1 MEENYKNFKSLL
13 EYFVAHLEY
22 LQSEEG
28 TNSNSRGYE
37 QYIKDYIN
45 PETKKPDSGKFK
57 YSGQGYKNHK
67 IQEQIKKWCNFN
79 DNKKIYISIS
89 GASKTC
95 YINTAC
101 YLHREDFIWCAI
113 RPNWN
118 KVDNI
123 ITDLYV
129 TIDDKQIFSSSL
141 NDLGLFDGNPA
152 NEKLKEFFKEYMK
165 MIDNNKNDNL
175 LNNCISLLESN
186 HNLILTGAPGTGKTY
201 LAKEIAKK
209 MNAECTMVQFHPS
222 YDYTDFVE
230 GLRPI
235 KDGNNIVFERIN
247 GTFKAFCEDALK
259 NTKES
264 EKTNEAIKFES
275 KFKTAYEK
283 FYTDI
288 IEKENIKIK
297 SKEGLEYSVINWN
310 EYDIRLMKTPESNP
324 LLMRY
329 NKLIQLIP
337 NINKDNIQN
346 TTTTQIKKII
356 GDYYLTAYWAILNHI
371 YNNYWDNIEEED
383 VKKIEK
389 KNYVFII
396 DEINRGEISKIFGE
410 LFFAIDPGYRG
421 EKGKIKTQYN
431 KLLEKTGDIF
441 EDGFF
446 VPENV
451 YIIGTMND
459 IDRSVESIDF
469 AMRRR
474 FAWKEIKA
482 GDREEILNNLQ
493 DREEALKRL
502 RNLNKVI
509 EDIEGLNSSYHIG
522 PAYFLKLKNYE
533 NEESKWELLWKY
545 HIEGLLR
552 EYLRGY
558 EKNEI
563 KEYLNRLRKAYNG
576 EE

>member
-1 MEENYKNFKSLL
+1 MEENYNRFKSLL

-22 LQSEEG
+22 MQSRKDK
-28 TNSNSRGYE
+28 NSRGYE
-37 QYIKDYIN
+37 QYIKKYIN
-45 PETKKPDSGKFK
+45 PNTGKLDTTKFK
-57 YSGQGYKNHK
+57 CSGQGYDGDK
-67 IQEQIKKWCNFN
+67 IQEQINNWCNYEN
-79 DNKKIYISIS
+79 DTISITIN
-89 GASKTC
+89 GATTTR
-95 YINTAC
+95 YANTGC
-101 YLHREDFIWCAI
+101 YLHKNKTWHAI
-113 RPNWN
+113 RAKWKDKNT
-118 KVDNI
+118 I
-123 ITDLYV
+123 INSLYI
-129 TIDDKQIFSSSL
+129 TIDEQKTEMLNYSL
-141 NDLGLFDGNPA
+141 DDLGLFDAEQA
-152 NEKLKEFFKEYMK
+152 NQNLKEFFKKYME
-165 MIDNNKNDNL
+165 MIDDNKNDDL

-209 MNAECTMVQFHPS
+209 MNAEYTMVQFHPS

-259 NTKES
+259 NIKES
-264 EKTNEAIKFES
+264 KKTNEDIKFES
-275 KFKTAYEK
+275 KFKTAYKK

-310 EYDIRLMKTPESNP
+310 EYDIRLMKTPKSNP

-329 NKLIQLIP
+329 NNLIKLIP
-337 NINKDNIQN
+337 YINKDNIQN
-346 TTTTQIKKII
+346 TTTTQIKEII
-356 GDYYLTAYWAILNHI
+356 GDYYLTAYWAVLNHI
-371 YNNYWDNIEEED
+371 YNNYWNIEEED

-482 GDREEILNNLQ
+482 DERKEILDGLK
-493 DREEALKRL
+493 EKEKALERL
-502 RNLNKVI
+502 KKLNAEI
-509 EDIEGLNSSYHIG
+509 EKIEGLNSSYHIG
-522 PAYFLKLKNYE
+522 LAYFKKLKNYE
-533 NEESKWELLWKY
+533 DKENKWELLWKY
-545 HIEGLLR
+545 HIEGLLY

>member
-1 MEENYKNFKSLL
+1 MEENYNRFKSLL

-22 LQSEEG
+22 LQSGEDK
-28 TNSNSRGYE
+28 NSRGYK
-37 QYIKDYIN
+37 QYIREYIDLN
-45 PETKKPDSGKFK
+45 TGKLDKTRFK
-57 YSGQGYKNHK
+57 YSGQGYKGNK
-67 IQEQIKKWCNFN
+67 IQEQIKNWCNYEN
-79 DNKKIYISIS
+79 DTIKISIS
-89 GASKTC
+89 AATKTG
-95 YINTAC
+95 YANKGC
-101 YLHREDFIWCAI
+101 YLHKNDTWHAI
-113 RPNWN
+113 RAKWN
-118 KVDNI
+118 DEKPFINS
-123 ITDLYV
+123 LYI
-129 TIDDKQIFSSSL
+129 TIDEQQTEILNYSL
-141 NDLGLFDGNPA
+141 DDLGLFDAKQA
-152 NEKLKEFFKEYMK
+152 NQNLKEFFKKYME
-165 MIDNNKNDNL
+165 MIDDNKNDDL

-209 MNAECTMVQFHPS
+209 MNAEYTMVQFHPS

-235 KDGNNIVFERIN
+235 KDGNNIIFERIN

-259 NTKES
+259 NIKES
-264 EKTNEAIKFES
+264 KKTNEDIKFES
-275 KFKTAYEK
+275 KFKTAYKK

-297 SKEGLEYSVINWN
+297 SKEGLEYSVIKWN
-310 EYDIRLMKTPESNP
+310 EYDIRLMKTPKSNP

-337 NINKDNIQN
+337 TINKDNIQN
-346 TTTTQIKKII
+346 TTTTQIKEII
-356 GDYYLTAYWAILNHI
+356 GDYYLTAYWAVLNHI
-371 YNNYWDNIEEED
+371 YNNYWNIEEED

-410 LFFAIDPGYRG
+410 LFFAIDPDYRG
-421 EKGKIKTQYN
+421 EEGKIKTQYN
-431 KLLEKTGDIF
+431 KLLEKIGDIF

-482 GDREEILNNLQ
+482 DERKEILDDL
-493 DREEALKRL
+493 DEKEEALARL
-502 RNLNKVI
+502 KKLNAEI
-509 EDIEGLNSSYHIG
+509 EKIEGLNSSYHIG
-522 PAYFLKLKNYE
+522 PAYFKKLKNYKDKE
-533 NEESKWELLWKY
+533 NKWELLWEY
-545 HIEGLLR
+545 HIEGLLY

-563 KEYLNRLRKAYNG
+563 KGYLNRLRKAYNG